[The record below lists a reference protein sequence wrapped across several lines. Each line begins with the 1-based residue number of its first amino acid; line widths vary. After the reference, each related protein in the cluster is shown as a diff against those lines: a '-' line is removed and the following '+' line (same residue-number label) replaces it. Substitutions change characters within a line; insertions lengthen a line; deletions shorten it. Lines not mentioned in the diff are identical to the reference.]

1 MGYAVVVIP
10 KRLTLSALAWP
21 LLLSPAA
28 GLGQSAPA
36 APESGAARTGFESLW
51 TGWRGVNRES
61 IRAEAEATRT
71 SAAPAAE
78 APARYQAGSVS
89 LGERVGEVVRLG
101 DCAEGERLARLAGD
115 FPLVEAVRTHCRA
128 RAPQIRSR

>member
-1 MGYAVVVIP
+1 MIP
-10 KRLTLSALAWP
+10 KRLTLLALSWP

-28 GLGQSAPA
+28 ALGQSAPA
-36 APESGAARTGFESLW
+36 APESTPAHGGFESLW
-51 TGWRGVNRES
+51 TGWSGANRDS
-61 IRAEAEATRT
+61 IRAETEAARAN
-71 SAAPAAE
+71 AAPAAQ
-78 APARYQAGSVS
+78 APARYQAGSVA

-128 RAPQIRSR
+128 RPSQIRSR